1 MLNELLAGSI
11 DCALPLCGDRH
22 RYDMHLFTE
31 IIPTEPFVRG
41 HSDPSC
47 GHEWPPLAWTRG
59 LLRPRTG
66 CRTIYVLRDRGGEL
80 GPPMLGSQ
88 GPAPKAIA

>member
-11 DCALPLCGDRH
+11 DCVPPLCGDRH
-22 RYDMHLFTE
+22 RYDMLLFTE
-31 IIPTEPFVRG
+31 ITPKEPFVRG
-41 HSDPSC
+41 SFGSIV
-47 GHEWPPLAWTRG
+47 RG
-59 LLRPRTG
+59 REVLLRPRSG

-88 GPAPKAIA
+88 GPEPKAIA